1 MLHRRSQKTILALA
15 ILVLVSTLGA
25 CGNPGQQG
33 RPTQVLPSWP
43 ATDIPSITPTST
55 PLTPS
60 TLTPTTTLQPSN
72 TPFDTP
78 TPQPTGTA
86 LPPFNATPFT
96 YKDAQG
102 KHVDDSYAAISEHT
116 LRPSGGTLSLSG
128 FVAFKLLDRGIH
140 RQTVK
145 LLEKDLTLYSLRVSH
160 RFGTEEKEVW
170 LILTGVWG
178 INVPFN
184 EAGAD
189 GSANISLAKLKAST
203 TFDSTEMHSAWNT
216 SLAKRAPTYSTISLT
231 DLEDLLKNL
240 PQESLILAEN
250 SVLFPA
256 DSWHQVK
263 LNMLSVSSQAARFHW
278 LFNINDFNIIVNQN
292 ANADLWA
299 DTLLKGSSLPETVA
313 DPLYFAADNLVV
325 VQP

>member
-15 ILVLVSTLGA
+15 ILVLVSVLPA
-25 CGNPGQQG
+25 CGSSSAQG
-33 RPTQVLPSWP
+33 RPTQRLPVWP
-43 ATDIPSITPTST
+43 STQIPSITPTST
-55 PLTPS
+55 PLPPS
-60 TLTPTTTLQPSN
+60 TLTPTTTLLPSN
-72 TPFDTP
+72 TPYDTA

-86 LPPFNATPFT
+86 LPPFNATPFP
-96 YKDAQG
+96 YKDADG
-102 KHVDDSYAAISEHT
+102 KLVTYSYAAISEHT
-116 LRPSGGTLSLSG
+116 LRPSGTTLSLSG
-128 FVAFKLLDRGIH
+128 FVAFELLDRGIH
-140 RQTVK
+140 RQTLQ
-145 LLEKDLTLYSLRVSH
+145 LLEKDLTLYSLRVRH
-160 RFGTEEKEVW
+160 RFGTENKEVW

-189 GSANISLAKLKAST
+189 GSANISLAKLKASSA
-203 TFDSTEMHSAWNT
+203 FDPTEMHSAWNT
-216 SLAKRAPTYSTISLT
+216 SLAKRAPSYSTISLT

-250 SVLFPA
+250 PILFPA

-278 LFNINDFNIIVNQN
+278 LFNINDFNIIVGQN

-299 DTLLKGSSLPETVA
+299 DTLLKGSPLPETVA